1 MLAAVL
7 GKRFCFELFVF
18 GGILLRIAHGAV
30 DLLAADRHPRLMRH
44 GQLHHAQTVEFIG
57 QPFPLVR
64 RVARRQKEHALHLS
78 AVQRGAG
85 ERDVAAMN
93 GVKAAAHQSDFRH
106 AAPLP
111 SLFRRMMIDYTKFRA
126 RGKEESAYIL
136 KKAQNLKPSPCVD
149 GGGFRY
155 DEPF

>member
-1 MLAAVL
+1 
-7 GKRFCFELFVF
+7 
-18 GGILLRIAHGAV
+18 
-30 DLLAADRHPRLMRH
+30 MRH

-93 GVKAAAHQSDFRH
+93 GVKAAAINPISGMQLS
-106 AAPLP
+106 
-111 SLFRRMMIDYTKFRA
+111 SLRFFGA
-126 RGKEESAYIL
+126 
-136 KKAQNLKPSPCVD
+136 
-149 GGGFRY
+149 
-155 DEPF
+155 